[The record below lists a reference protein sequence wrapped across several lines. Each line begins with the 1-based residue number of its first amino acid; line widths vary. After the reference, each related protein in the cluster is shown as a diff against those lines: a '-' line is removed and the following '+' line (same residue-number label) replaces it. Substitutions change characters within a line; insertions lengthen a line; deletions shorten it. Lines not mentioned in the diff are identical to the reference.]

1 MIRIKICGLTREKD
15 IDSVNRCLPDYAGFV
30 MADSRR
36 RISPEQAEQ
45 FKQKLDRR
53 IKTVGVFVNES
64 LPVVIDLCTRGII
77 DVVQLHG
84 DETEAYIRQLQQSVT
99 CPVIKAVRV
108 RDAEQI
114 TAADTSPADLLLL
127 DTHLADQYGGSG
139 QTFDWAIIPPITKPF
154 FLAGGL
160 NAGNIL
166 SAVTSCH
173 PYGVDISSGV
183 ETDGIKDETKIRDII
198 TLIRALG

>member
-15 IDSVNRCLPDYAGFV
+15 IDSVNRYLPDYAGFV

-36 RISPEQAEQ
+36 RISLEQAEL

-84 DETEAYIRQLQQSVT
+84 DESEAYIKQLQQSVT

-114 TAADTSPADLLLL
+114 TAADTSPADMLLL
-127 DTHLADQYGGSG
+127 DTHTTGQYGGSG
-139 QTFDWAIIPPITKPF
+139 QTFNWAIIPSITKPF

-183 ETDGIKDETKIRDII
+183 ETDGIKDEAKIRDII